1 MKFAVQKT
9 YFNPRL
15 EYYTNELVREFQQAT
30 NEIVHVKDEL
40 KFVLNVTDIHAPKS
54 YKRKHQQEMVIT
66 MLLLDEQVAD
76 IRNACFA
83 ALVKTLSNMVLAVLP
98 AKGDPTESDV
108 YYTTPESGFVCLPFD
123 TKRIYQCILPL
134 ISSHFVLRNKIEV
147 ELPESKLIESSEIN
161 ELVKFAHAL
170 GKLGHLPAPFP
181 LEKYLDAYLIR
192 QLFRLYEMKGLSYGN
207 LSVRS
212 TYPGFNGHSFWM
224 TARGSDK
231 ANLQKPGHD
240 ILLVTG
246 YDKDEQQMKVSVPP
260 DYDPRVRVSVDAIE
274 HFMIYSAFPGVGA
287 IVHIH
292 AWMNDILSTT
302 QNYPC
307 GTFELAKSVVEL
319 LKTAPVPEQA
329 VVGLKNHGLTITGHS
344 LTDVFSRIKGKLQ
357 TKVPMFE

>member
-1 MKFAVQKT
+1 MKFGVQKT
-9 YFNPRL
+9 YHNPKL
-15 EYYTNELVREFQQAT
+15 DYFVDEMVKEFHRAEHET
-30 NEIVHVKDEL
+30 VHIKDEL
-40 KFVLNVTDIHAPKS
+40 NFVMNVTDIQAPKS

-66 MLLLDEQVAD
+66 IVLLDEQVAD
-76 IRNACFA
+76 IKNACFA
-83 ALVKTLSNMVLAVLP
+83 ALVRSLSNMVLAVHP
-98 AKGDPTESDV
+98 AERDIKNSDV
-108 YYTTPESGFVCLPFD
+108 YYITPEAGFVSLPFD
-123 TKRIYQCILPL
+123 TKRIYQCILPV
-134 ISSHFVLRNKIEV
+134 ISSHFVLRNKIDV
-147 ELPESKLIESSEIN
+147 DLPESNLIKSSEIN
-161 ELVKFAHAL
+161 ELVKYARRL

-181 LEKYLDAYLIR
+181 LEKYLDACLIR

-212 TYPGFNGHSFWM
+212 TFPGFNGHSFWM

-246 YDKDEQQMKVSVPP
+246 YDKDEQQMQVSVPP

-292 AWMNDILSTT
+292 AWMKDIASTT

-307 GTFELAKSVVEL
+307 GTFELARSVVEII
-319 LKTAPVPEQA
+319 KSAPVPEQA
-329 VVGLKNHGLTITGHS
+329 VVGLKNHGLTITGRS
-344 LTDVFSRIKGKLQ
+344 LTDIFSRIRGQLQ
-357 TKVPMFE
+357 TNVPMFE